1 MLAIDQGGSVRL
13 MAVHDGLCAGGI
25 VHVLEFQALEKFED
39 VKCLVEVIV
48 HYDCQSAEG
57 ITVYSMW
64 LTDVNEI
71 PGIHDIVNQ
80 MSTWAH
86 SGMTFSPIS
95 P

>member
-1 MLAIDQGGSVRL
+1 MLAIDRGASVRL
-13 MAVHDGLCAGGI
+13 MAVHDGLCAGGL
-25 VHVLEFQALEKFED
+25 VHVLDFQALEEFKD

-48 HYDCQSAEG
+48 HYNRQSAEG
-57 ITVYSMW
+57 ITVPSVW

-71 PGIHDIVNQ
+71 PGIHDTVNQ